1 METTHTDPKR
11 LYHRDI
17 MEQWLIQSRHKT
29 EKEKRERERE
39 REQNIEEIMNE
50 PKPGE
55 EDGKRREHAN
65 KENEERKR
73 KIRGE
78 EEVVE

>member
-1 METTHTDPKR
+1 METTHTDTKR

-39 REQNIEEIMNE
+39 RERTKHRGNNE
-50 PKPGE
+50 
-55 EDGKRREHAN
+55 
-65 KENEERKR
+65 
-73 KIRGE
+73 
-78 EEVVE
+78 

>member
-1 METTHTDPKR
+1 METTHTDTKR

-39 REQNIEEIMNE
+39 RERSFM
-50 PKPGE
+50 
-55 EDGKRREHAN
+55 
-65 KENEERKR
+65 
-73 KIRGE
+73 
-78 EEVVE
+78 